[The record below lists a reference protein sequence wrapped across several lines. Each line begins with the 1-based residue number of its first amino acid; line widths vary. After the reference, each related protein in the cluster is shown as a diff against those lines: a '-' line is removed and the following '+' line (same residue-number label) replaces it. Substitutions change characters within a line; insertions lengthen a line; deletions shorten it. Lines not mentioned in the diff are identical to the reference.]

1 MLTAD
6 EIQSLNDIVG
16 IITNKVNA
24 YLIQDVCE
32 RIAHAGKLA
41 GTGTKLTA
49 TAEYEIFR
57 AQTLGVHFATIKRE
71 IEKRLNLSAQELDD
85 LFGEAAKRSYN
96 NEVKI
101 FDSYIPFEENGSI
114 QQIVKASQA
123 LAQED
128 FSNITNTLGLVDR
141 HGRELPLKRFYNN
154 AMDDVFNRVSTG
166 ATDYNTA
173 IRDASTALAD
183 RGVTSIG
190 YQSGVITSLEA
201 AVRRN
206 VMGGLGLM
214 VEQISEYN
222 HEKLGANGWEMSAHA
237 NSAEDHEDYQGK
249 QYTDAEW
256 MELNGTA
263 ENPGRLKRR
272 IGTLNCGHTAS
283 PVIIGVHEP
292 QYTQKELDK
301 FKADNAEGIT
311 FEGKH
316 YTGYQAT
323 QEMRRIERVIR
334 KWKKRNIAA
343 EATGDDE
350 MILRTTAKLTNARR
364 AYKEFADAAGLR
376 TQQDRLF
383 VVGAGTGRRQAA
395 AG

>member
-1 MLTAD
+1 MLSAD
-6 EIQSLNDIVG
+6 EIQSLQDIVG

-32 RIAHAGKLA
+32 RIAHAGKI
-41 GTGTKLTA
+41 TA
-49 TAEYEIFR
+49 TAEYSIFR
-57 AQTLGVHFATIKRE
+57 SETLGVHFATIKRE

-85 LFGEAAKRSYN
+85 LFGETAKRSYN

-101 FDSYIPFEENGSI
+101 FDSYIPFEDNGSI

-128 FSNITNTLGLVDR
+128 FSNITQTLGMVDR

-154 AMDDVFNRVSTG
+154 VMDDVFNRVSTG

-222 HEKLGANGWEMSAHA
+222 HEKLGADGYEISAHA
-237 NSAEDHEDYQGK
+237 NSAEDHEPIQGR
-249 QYTDAEW
+249 QVPDAEFER
-256 MELNGTA
+256 MQSDQTFSDVDGNEYK
-263 ENPGRLKRR
+263 PFKRR

-283 PVIIGVHEP
+283 PIIIGVHEP
-292 QYTQKELDK
+292 QYTQKELDQ

-316 YTGYQAT
+316 YTGYQVT
-323 QEMRRIERVIR
+323 QEMRRIERAIR
-334 KWKKRNIAA
+334 KWKKRSIAA

-350 MILRTTAKLTNARR
+350 MILHTKAKLTNARR

-383 VVGAGTGRRQAA
+383 VVGTERRQSL

>member
-6 EIQSLNDIVG
+6 EIQSLNDVVG
-16 IITNKVNA
+16 IITNSVNA
-24 YLIQDVCE
+24 YLIRDVCE
-32 RIAHAGKLA
+32 RIAAAGQI
-41 GTGTKLTA
+41 TRS
-49 TAEYEIFR
+49 AEYSIFR
-57 AQTLGVHFATIKRE
+57 SETLGVHFATIKRE

-101 FDSYIPFEENGSI
+101 FDSYIPFEDNGSI

-128 FSNITNTLGLVDR
+128 FSNITQTLGMVDR

-154 AMDDVFNRVSTG
+154 VMDDVFNRVSTG

-206 VMGGLGLM
+206 VLSGLGLM
-214 VEQISEYN
+214 VEQISQDN
-222 HEKLGANGWEMSAHA
+222 FDKLQADGWEVSAHM
-237 NSAEDHEDYQGK
+237 NCAEDHEPIQGRRF
-249 QYTDAEW
+249 TNEEW
-256 MELNGTA
+256 LEINGTA
-263 ENPGRLKRR
+263 EKPGKLKRR

-283 PVIIGVHEP
+283 PALLAVQEP
-292 QYTQKELDK
+292 QYSEETLQEYKD
-301 FKADNAEGIT
+301 ANAKGI
-311 FEGKH
+311 EYQGRH

-350 MILRTTAKLTNARR
+350 MILRTKAKLTNARR
-364 AYKEFADAAGLR
+364 VYKEFADAAGLR

-383 VVGAGTGRRQAA
+383 VVGGGTGRRQSM